1 MTQNLL
7 DDFFD
12 ANGPLSKVIDG
23 YQIRPS
29 QVEMASMVNEA
40 ISDEQSAIIEAGT
53 GIGKTFAYLAP
64 ALMKGGKVIISTATK
79 NLQDQLFNKDIP
91 KIREALNIPVK
102 VNLLKGR
109 SNYICQ
115 LRTEDSTVS
124 GQFMNKEDGKY
135 LEKIK
140 HFSDHSHT
148 GEISEVQDVPEFSTI
163 WPMVT
168 STADQCL
175 GQSCEFAQSCFFLK
189 ARKEALTAEVVIVN
203 HHLFFADFI
212 LKDEDISELLP
223 KANTVVFDE
232 AHQVPDI
239 ASIFF
244 GNNFSTNEILNL
256 IQDTQSLFEKLG
268 KNKKKL
274 LELSVSVFEELK
286 NLRTFFPSGN
296 NRITFEKIENTDDF
310 ISHLASINNALAN
323 LEKVFSLL
331 DDQSPEQKK

>member
-124 GQFMNKEDGKY
+124 GQFMNKEAVSY
-135 LEKIK
+135 
-140 HFSDHSHT
+140 T
-148 GEISEVQDVPEFSTI
+148 
-163 WPMVT
+163 
-168 STADQCL
+168 
-175 GQSCEFAQSCFFLK
+175 
-189 ARKEALTAEVVIVN
+189 
-203 HHLFFADFI
+203 HLR
-212 LKDEDISELLP
+212 
-223 KANTVVFDE
+223 
-232 AHQVPDI
+232 AHE
-239 ASIFF
+239 
-244 GNNFSTNEILNL
+244 T
-256 IQDTQSLFEKLG
+256 
-268 KNKKKL
+268 
-274 LELSVSVFEELK
+274 
-286 NLRTFFPSGN
+286 
-296 NRITFEKIENTDDF
+296 
-310 ISHLASINNALAN
+310 
-323 LEKVFSLL
+323 
-331 DDQSPEQKK
+331 